1 MAVEVDHSDVP
12 LKDSL
17 LWGMYP
23 SLGTHCC
30 VQGRPDL
37 LGSQPVTEQGD
48 QRCPWLH
55 SAKLLHWAVCILGLS
70 ISLALNF
77 LEQPCSLRL
86 FLPSLPSLPLSFM
99 VSDWPWN
106 HHLYLVHFI
115 FLKFNFVYLFL
126 CSFFGWVLI
135 AGSRLSLVAV
145 SWDHS
150 LIAEPR
156 LLTAVASPP
165 VVHGF
170 SCPVVCGLFPDQ
182 GLNPCPLHGQV
193 GS

>member
-30 VQGRPDL
+30 LQERLDPGFPA
-37 LGSQPVTEQGD
+37 VTEQGD
-48 QRCPWLH
+48 QSWLWLH
-55 SAKLLHWAVCILGLS
+55 SVRILRWAVCILGLS

-77 LEQPCSLRL
+77 LEQPCSLGL
-86 FLPSLPSLPLSFM
+86 CLPSLPSLPLFFV

-115 FLKFNFVYLFL
+115 FFFFFNFVYLFIGL
-126 CSFFGWVLI
+126 VFGRAESWLLRAGLLQLRWVGTTL
-135 AGSRLSLVAV
+135 
-145 SWDHS
+145 
-150 LIAEPR
+150 
-156 LLTAVASPP
+156 
-165 VVHGF
+165 
-170 SCPVVCGLFPDQ
+170 
-182 GLNPCPLHGQV
+182 
-193 GS
+193 